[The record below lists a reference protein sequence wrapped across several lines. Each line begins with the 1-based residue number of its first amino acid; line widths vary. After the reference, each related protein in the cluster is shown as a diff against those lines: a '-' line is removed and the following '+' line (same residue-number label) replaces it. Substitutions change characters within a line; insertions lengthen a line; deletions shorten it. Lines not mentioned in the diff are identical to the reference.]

1 MNRLIEIVMAALILL
16 AGSSSAIL
24 NTNTDFNG
32 GSSRSKKKIA
42 EMGDIMFKALQ
53 SVLIE
58 KKQKELIAQA
68 PQDRKLLDSP
78 SQADSTAKKA
88 ERQLRGNKLT
98 KKVQTML
105 KDKFRAKIY
114 NHKHRYAY
122 SRLLHNN
129 GSQQPIFKPV
139 YISQYPRIMT
149 LVSTA
154 TNIVNLSENVME
166 DEDNP
171 GSMDLKDIFSAAN
184 HGLRVYREIRNFIDI
199 LFYEQA
205 ELSLEIDSFFYNCD
219 KILIGKEELLRLLAL
234 EKYYDNA
241 RKKCDISSPEFRE
254 LDNELLYQT
263 NDFLD
268 KIRRFLLGIDNLRNV
283 ASFMSFSVEGK
294 PELNKDWDVM
304 SSIEKI
310 QSGKNLTEIIL
321 SLKAHLE
328 IMLFGIRDG
337 VNKGRNIRKDVVTI
351 LREMY
356 RLIPLKNEG
365 TSRLASLL
373 WATGLIW
380 LFVKNED

>member
-1 MNRLIEIVMAALILL
+1 MKRLNGLFLATVLL
-16 AGSSSAIL
+16 CASSSSAIL
-24 NTNTDFNG
+24 NEKSVLDG
-32 GSSRSKKKIA
+32 GSLRSKQKLS

-58 KKQKELIAQA
+58 KKQKQ
-68 PQDRKLLDSP
+68 LLTQTPKERNLTDTS
-78 SQADSTAKKA
+78 SKAKSTPKKA

-98 KKVQTML
+98 KRVQKML
-105 KDKFRAKIY
+105 RDKFKAKIY
-114 NHKHRYAY
+114 NHTHKYAT
-122 SRLLHNN
+122 SRLLNNHN
-129 GSQQPIFKPV
+129 SDQPIFKPI

-154 TNIVNLSENVME
+154 TNIINLKEHVME
-166 DEDNP
+166 DDTP
-171 GSMDLKDIFSAAN
+171 DSIDLKEIFSAAN

-234 EKYYDNA
+234 EKYYENA
-241 RKKCDISSPEFRE
+241 KKKCDTSSPRFQE

-283 ASFMSFSVEGK
+283 ASFMSFTVEGK
-294 PELNKDWDVM
+294 PEIKKDWDVM
-304 SSIEKI
+304 SSLDKI
-310 QSGKNLTEIIL
+310 QSGKNLAEIIL
-321 SLKAHLE
+321 TLKSELE
-328 IMLFGIRDG
+328 VMLFGIRDG
-337 VNKGRNIRKDVVTI
+337 VNKGRDIRKEVVTI

-356 RLIPLKNEG
+356 KMIPLKNEG
-365 TSRLASLL
+365 ISRLTSLL
-373 WATGLIW
+373 WTTGLIW